1 MHWELGR
8 MVWEKC
14 GMARDRQGLEEAIA
28 TIPKLREQFW
38 HEVSVPGEAK
48 GVNPALEQAP
58 VADFME
64 FAELFAET
72 PCTGGILWWAF
83 RTECQTE
90 DGEALRND
98 DDFAYVAAWEHQGE
112 DHAPALHKESL
123 NYQEV
128 KMTQRSYK

>member
-1 MHWELGR
+1 MGFASHKQNRPSTTHDAFKSVEAEVNAKIQKLLSIKGKRTIRSMHWELGR

-48 GVNPALEQAP
+48 GVNPALEQASR

-64 FAELFAET
+64 F
-72 PCTGGILWWAF
+72 
-83 RTECQTE
+83 
-90 DGEALRND
+90 
-98 DDFAYVAAWEHQGE
+98 
-112 DHAPALHKESL
+112 
-123 NYQEV
+123 
-128 KMTQRSYK
+128 

>member
-1 MHWELGR
+1 

-48 GVNPALEQAP
+48 GVNPALEQASR
-58 VADFME
+58 VADFMD
-64 FAELFAET
+64 FAELLCRDALHREES
-72 PCTGGILWWAF
+72 CGGHF
-83 RTECQTE
+83 RTEYQTE

-112 DHAPALHKESL
+112 DQAPALHKESL

>member
-1 MHWELGR
+1 
-8 MVWEKC
+8 
-14 GMARDRQGLEEAIA
+14 MARDRQGLEEAIA

-48 GVNPALEQAP
+48 GVNPALEQASR

-64 FAELFAET
+64 FAELLAET
-72 PCTGGILWWAF
+72 PCTGRNPVVGIS
-83 RTECQTE
+83 RTEYQTE